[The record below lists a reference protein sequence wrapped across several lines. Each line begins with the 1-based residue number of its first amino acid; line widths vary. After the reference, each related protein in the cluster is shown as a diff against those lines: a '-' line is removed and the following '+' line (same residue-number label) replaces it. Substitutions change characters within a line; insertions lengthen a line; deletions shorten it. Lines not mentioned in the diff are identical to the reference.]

1 MRKMKKINGYLVVRF
16 NDREKRLN
24 EGTGLGSFGVI
35 DAELYSGNLDIDR
48 GVMEY
53 DNAETQEEAVEL
65 ARGLDS
71 EFDVLEPEV
80 KVTIVKETKDKTS
93 EETFNPAKVFA
104 ITRDLLEMDL
114 QQGTGEDIDLRTAAH
129 ELRGFV
135 SALTAMGV
143 VSGEDE
149 RFYVPLNYFDGVNGN
164 PPQAAPGRD
173 SAARPASF
181 DQEDIP
187 SHICDHLCKYRAGS
201 LRQEELDT
209 MCGRCAVGRWAA
221 DPPGALSAGEMIP
234 LLQDRFGHLPLEYQ
248 DDREASNVY
257 RLGKMLEEDSPDND
271 CTVYRNIFHMAKELD
286 DALDRL
292 TGYASLVVRRELRK
306 RYRELREMYNENHAV
321 GEYRKRIRLM

>member
-93 EETFNPAKVFA
+93 EETFNPVKMFA
-104 ITRDLLEMDL
+104 ITRNLLEMDI

-129 ELRGFV
+129 QLRGFV
-135 SALTAMGV
+135 NALTTMGV
-143 VSGEDE
+143 VSGNDE
-149 RFYVPLNYFDGVNGN
+149 RFYVPLNYFDGINGEK
-164 PPQAAPGRD
+164 PQSTQDLGSMVKPTPFE
-173 SAARPASF
+173 S
-181 DQEDIP
+181 EDILTC
-187 SHICDHLCKYRAGS
+187 ICDNLCKYRAGS
-201 LRQEELDT
+201 LTQEELDAICDKC
-209 MCGRCAVGRWAA
+209 MVGRWTV
-221 DPPGALSAGEMIP
+221 DPPGTLTARATNLASP
-234 LLQDRFGHLPLEYQ
+234 KQFRHLPPEYQ
-248 DDREASNVY
+248 NDRDAPDIY
-257 RLGKMLEEDSPDND
+257 RLGLMMEKNCPDTDSFVF
-271 CTVYRNIFHMAKELD
+271 CSIFRMVKELD
-286 DALDRL
+286 VALDNL
-292 TGYASLVVRRELRK
+292 EGYASVLLQAELRK
-306 RYRELREMYNENHAV
+306 HYRELALMYRENQT
-321 GEYRKRIRLM
+321 IR